1 MIIEC
6 PYCESKVDGE
16 VKGEHESYNPHED
29 SSPFKAVLLKCPIC
43 NNAILGGSDLEQ
55 TGPEKHDWS
64 NLNRLW
70 PQQESYISWEIPE
83 IARNSLIEARRCYK
97 AKAYSACTVMSG
109 RTLEGVCKYHSTKAN
124 SLVNGLKELKNK
136 GIIDD
141 RLYQW
146 GEELRKHRN
155 IGAHATEEKIS
166 KDDSK
171 DLLDFAQAICDYVF
185 VLNARFNRFME
196 RKDKTAAPTSRK

>member
-1 MIIEC
+1 M
-6 PYCESKVDGE
+6 
-16 VKGEHESYNPHED
+16 
-29 SSPFKAVLLKCPIC
+29 
-43 NNAILGGSDLEQ
+43 
-55 TGPEKHDWS
+55 
-64 NLNRLW
+64 
-70 PQQESYISWEIPE
+70 
-83 IARNSLIEARRCYK
+83 
-97 AKAYSACTVMSG
+97 
-109 RTLEGVCKYHSTKAN
+109 EGVCKYHSTKGN

-155 IGAHATEEKIS
+155 IGAHATEENIS
-166 KDDSK
+166 KDDAK

-196 RKDKTAAPTSRK
+196 RKDKTAASTSRKG